1 MSYYPLCLRKVTQLK
16 NVKVEVIGVS
26 PPCPRCKK
34 TEENAK
40 KAAAKL
46 ADEGIE
52 VEVLKL
58 NITAKETI
66 SKYGVLMSPAIAI
79 NGVVKLMGK
88 VPDPRVIERLVR
100 EGVTD

>member
-1 MSYYPLCLRKVTQLK
+1 MKEI
-16 NVKVEVIGVS
+16 KVEVIGVN

-46 ADEGIE
+46 ATESVK
-52 VEVLKL
+52 VEIAKL
-58 NITAKETI
+58 DVTAKETI
-66 SKYGVLMSPAIAI
+66 SKYGVITPPAIAI

-88 VPDPRVIERLVR
+88 ELDAGVIERLLR
-100 EGVTD
+100 KEL